1 MSVSSRFQNR
11 ARQDAS
17 RDVVE
22 RARSG
27 DQVAM
32 GILAMVRD
40 NAKKGDPRAQ
50 QSLRSL
56 EKYISK
62 NPPIAIGTEASDITS
77 PHATQATAAL
87 WKPDVSNDTIIKALP
102 LVGFWPGAVALSHG
116 ANLDSARLDAISTT
130 MPEDNRAAFK
140 GGVLYWQKKT
150 PDLTD
155 ERGWLL
161 GRIIGLARCIQL
173 IRLPH
178 VPIATFCPIT
188 AWELGE

>member
-1 MSVSSRFQNR
+1 MSIPSRHQNKV
-11 ARQDAS
+11 RQNAA

-40 NAKKGDPRAQ
+40 NAKKGDPKAQ
-50 QSLRSL
+50 QSLRAL
-56 EKYISK
+56 EKYINK
-62 NPPIAIGTEASDITS
+62 NPPNVIGTEASDITS
-77 PHATQATAAL
+77 PHAPQAAAAL
-87 WKPDVSNDTIIKALP
+87 WRSDVNDETLVKALP
-102 LVGFWPGAVALSHG
+102 LVGFWSGAVALSHG
-116 ANLDSARLDAISTT
+116 PNLDGERLDTLSNAVT
-130 MPEDNRAAFK
+130 EENRPAFK
-140 GGVLYWQKKT
+140 GGIIYWQKKT
-150 PDLTD
+150 PDLND

-161 GRIIGLARCIQL
+161 GRIVGLARCLQL

>member
-1 MSVSSRFQNR
+1 MSAASRLQNK
-11 ARQDAS
+11 ARQDAA

-40 NAKKGDPRAQ
+40 NAKKGDPKAQ
-50 QSLRSL
+50 QSLRAL
-56 EKYISK
+56 NKYVGS

-77 PHATQATAAL
+77 PHAPKAIAAL
-87 WKPDVSNDTIIKALP
+87 WQPDVNNETIIKALP
-102 LVGFWPGAVALSHG
+102 LVGFWSGAVALSHG
-116 ANLDSARLDAISTT
+116 SNIDNARLDALSAVV
-130 MPEDNRAAFK
+130 PEEHQPSFK

-178 VPIATFCPIT
+178 VPISTFCPIT

>member
-1 MSVSSRFQNR
+1 MSVPSRLQNK

-40 NAKKGDPRAQ
+40 NAKKGDPKAQ
-50 QSLRSL
+50 QSLRAL
-56 EKYISK
+56 QKYIDK

-77 PHATQATAAL
+77 PHASQAVAAL
-87 WKPDVSNDTIIKALP
+87 WKADVNNDTIIKALP

-116 ANLDSARLDAISTT
+116 ANIDNARLEAISTA
-130 MPEDNRAAFK
+130 MPEQNRPAFK

-150 PDLTD
+150 PDLGD
-155 ERGWLL
+155 EQGWLL

-178 VPIATFCPIT
+178 VPIASFCPIT

>member
-1 MSVSSRFQNR
+1 MSRASRHQNKV
-11 ARQDAS
+11 RQDAA

-40 NAKKGDPRAQ
+40 NAKKGDPKAQ
-50 QSLRSL
+50 QSMRAL
-56 EKYISK
+56 ERYVSK
-62 NPPIAIGTEASDITS
+62 NPPVRIGREASDITS
-77 PHATQATAAL
+77 PVASAAL
-87 WKPDVSNDTIIKALP
+87 WKPDATNETIVKALP

-116 ANLDSARLDAISTT
+116 ANLDGTRLDNLSEAI
-130 MPEDNRAAFK
+130 PEGHRQAFK
-140 GGVLYWQKKT
+140 GGVVYWQKKT
-150 PDLTD
+150 PDLED

-161 GRIIGLARCIQL
+161 GRIVGLARCIQL
-173 IRLPH
+173 VRLPH
-178 VPIATFCPIT
+178 VSIALMCPVT